1 MSVYTYADAR
11 QHFDLLF
18 AEARAD
24 KDVIIESPEGEVF
37 LLRRMTNDSLS
48 SSLPHLGIHLSRQ
61 EITDYIRET
70 RER

>member
-18 AEARAD
+18 TEAKAD
-24 KDVIIESPEGEVF
+24 KEVLIESPEGDVF
-37 LLRRMTNDSLS
+37 LLRRMTGDTLS
-48 SSLPHLGIHLSRQ
+48 SSLPRLGIHLSRQ
-61 EITDYIRET
+61 EITEYIRET